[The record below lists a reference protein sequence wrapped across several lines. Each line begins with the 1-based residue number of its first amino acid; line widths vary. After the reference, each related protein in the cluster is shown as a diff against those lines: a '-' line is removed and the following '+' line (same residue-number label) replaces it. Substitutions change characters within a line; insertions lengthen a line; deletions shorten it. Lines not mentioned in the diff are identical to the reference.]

1 MGRFDKLK
9 EYANKASETIKKGT
23 TTLSDSVKKVDLG
36 DLSNQLK
43 EKASSMKETA
53 QNFDAKEATKDAI
66 SKAAKLAE
74 KMTTFT
80 KHSKETDQAV
90 KNALNEAQDE
100 EILLSEEDALKI
112 AYLMM
117 QADRSV
123 TSDEEE
129 KFMSI
134 CADLK
139 VDKDKTTEIVSYCD
153 SVTSGVG
160 DEDYMDAIR
169 DGIRDLIKDRVGKK
183 NGTVNGKLLIWDLL
197 AIAYSDG
204 EYSKEEEKIIR
215 QTSTLVGIDK
225 SVLPEF
231 ISSIHTIM
239 AIDKEVAWLKQT
251 DRKFVEIENEL
262 NELDDRKKNVLQG
275 VYCLISD

>member
-117 QADRSV
+117 QADRFV
-123 TSDEEE
+123 TSDEED

-134 CADLK
+134 CADLNVEK
-139 VDKDKTTEIVSYCD
+139 EKTTEIVSYCD
-153 SVTSGVG
+153 SVTSGIG

>member
-90 KNALNEAQDE
+90 KNALNETQDE

-183 NGTVNGKLLIWDLL
+183 DGTVNGKLLIWDLL

-215 QTSTLVGIDK
+215 QTSTLVRIDK

>member
-53 QNFDAKEATKDAI
+53 QIFDAKEATKDAI
-66 SKAAKLAE
+66 NKAAKLAE

-90 KNALNEAQDE
+90 KNALNETQDQ

-139 VDKDKTTEIVSYCD
+139 VEKEKTTEIVSYCD

-169 DGIRDLIKDRVGKK
+169 DGIRDLVKDRGGKK
-183 NGTVNGKLLIWDLL
+183 DGTVNGKLLIWDLL

-204 EYSKEEEKIIR
+204 ECSKEEEKIIR

-239 AIDKEVAWLKQT
+239 AIEKEVAWLKQT

>member
-90 KNALNEAQDE
+90 KNALNETQDE

-117 QADRSV
+117 QADRFV
-123 TSDEEE
+123 TSDEED

-134 CADLK
+134 CADLNVEK
-139 VDKDKTTEIVSYCD
+139 EKTTEIVSYCD
-153 SVTSGVG
+153 SVTSGIG

>member
-90 KNALNEAQDE
+90 KNALNETQDE

-117 QADRSV
+117 QADRFV
-123 TSDEEE
+123 TSDEED

-134 CADLK
+134 CADLNVEK
-139 VDKDKTTEIVSYCD
+139 EKTTEIVSYCD
-153 SVTSGVG
+153 SVTSGIG

-183 NGTVNGKLLIWDLL
+183 DGTVNGKLLIWDLL